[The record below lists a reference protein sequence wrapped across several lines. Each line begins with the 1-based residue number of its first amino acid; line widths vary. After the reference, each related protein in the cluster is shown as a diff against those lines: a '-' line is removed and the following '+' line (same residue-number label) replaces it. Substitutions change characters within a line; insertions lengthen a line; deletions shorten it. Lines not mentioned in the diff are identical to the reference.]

1 MRKLIS
7 FPFGA
12 LGIFILSLIIF
23 EKIDIYRFTSISS
36 VLRTTII
43 LMKYEHTAIAM
54 KDQRKVIPIN
64 SIHIPV
70 IDAGLFVVA
79 SCTDTRTIIIRK
91 ARKYVKKTAK
101 IEIISLSHAISFF
114 SDFKRWQFPRLPR
127 QYGFSV
133 S

>member
-1 MRKLIS
+1 
-7 FPFGA
+7 
-12 LGIFILSLIIF
+12 
-23 EKIDIYRFTSISS
+23 
-36 VLRTTII
+36 
-43 LMKYEHTAIAM
+43 MKYEHTAIAM